1 MDRRS
6 FIPTLAFASGYLLI
20 APQLKSKAGMKPK
33 NHPMRIKMIYN
44 NTGECPG
51 MENGW
56 GLAAWIETGTESIL
70 FDTGGDAGI
79 LMKNVRAASL
89 DPETL
94 SGVIISHDH
103 WDHKNGLASILQSAH
118 NKPRV
123 YVVADVAKSYR
134 EDYPEATITGVDE
147 AVQITGKLWSTGQI
161 KGNYRL
167 GSLWEQSL
175 IILQEKGMMILTGC
189 SHPGITTIAEKAKKL
204 FPSHPIRLVAGG
216 FHLKSTRS
224 KEVLKISDY
233 LKELGVEQVAPSH
246 CTGSK
251 AIELFRSEW
260 TDRFIAFDLGDT
272 LEIHNDRILRVADQ

>member
-6 FIPTLAFASGYLLI
+6 FLPTLAFASGYLLI
-20 APQLKSKAGMKPK
+20 ASHLKIQAGMKPM
-33 NHPMRIKMIYN
+33 NHPMRIRMIYN

-79 LMKNVRAASL
+79 LMKNIRTANL
-89 DPETL
+89 DPKTL

-103 WDHKNGLASILQSAH
+103 WDHKNGLASILDSAQ
-118 NKPRV
+118 NKPRT
-123 YVVADVAKSYR
+123 YVVSDVADSYR

-147 AVQITGKLWSTGQI
+147 AVEITGNLWSTGQI
-161 KGNYRL
+161 EGSYRL

-175 IILQEKGMMILTGC
+175 FLLQDNGMVILTGC
-189 SHPGITTIAEKAKKL
+189 SHPGITTIAEKAKNL

-216 FHLKSTRS
+216 FHLKSTRE
-224 KEVLKISDY
+224 KEVLRISGL
-233 LKELGVEQVAPSH
+233 LKELGVEKVAPSH
-246 CTGSK
+246 CTGK
-251 AIELFRSEW
+251 RAIELFRSEW
-260 TDRFIAFDLGDT
+260 TDRFVAFDLGDT
-272 LEIHNDRILRVADQ
+272 LEIHNERIMRVADQ